1 MPAPSRMAAATSRWG
16 KARMCCTTL
25 CCGPRT
31 GPIRWHGLSIRNS
44 IATAHSNTARMRCRN
59 RRAVVRLRVPDG
71 SEDLQHIGASDL
83 RHRHL
88 PDTREGIPLEGQ
100 HPLAAV
106 RPTSLAGLLLFHHM
120 CGGFGEAWHALRTTF
135 LCERVAT
142 LAGQLAVGQRL
153 LPSLGERDQRDPAE
167 PELAAPAVCLPGG
180 RLSRDRRSV
189 RAKRGPVEHQLR
201 PRHRSLLTNL

>member
-1 MPAPSRMAAATSRWG
+1 MGQGPHVLHNVMLWTQDRADPVGRVVDPQLHRHGPFQHRANALTEPSGR
-16 KARMCCTTL
+16 L
-25 CCGPRT
+25 
-31 GPIRWHGLSIRNS
+31 
-44 IATAHSNTARMRCRN
+44 
-59 RRAVVRLRVPDG
+59 RLRVPDG
-71 SEDLQHIGASDL
+71 SEDLQHIGARDL

-88 PDTREGIPLEGQ
+88 PDTWEGVPLEGQ
-100 HPLAAV
+100 DPLAAV

-142 LAGQLAVGQRL
+142 LAGQLAVGQGL

>member
-1 MPAPSRMAAATSRWG
+1 MRQGSHVLHDVMLGTQDRADPVARVVDPKLHRHGPFQHRANALTEPSGR
-16 KARMCCTTL
+16 L
-25 CCGPRT
+25 
-31 GPIRWHGLSIRNS
+31 
-44 IATAHSNTARMRCRN
+44 
-59 RRAVVRLRVPDG
+59 RLRVPDG

-88 PDTREGIPLEGQ
+88 PDTWEGVPLEGQ
-100 HPLAAV
+100 DPLAAV

-167 PELAAPAVCLPGG
+167 PELAAPAACLPGG
-180 RLSRDRRSV
+180 RLSRDCRSV
-189 RAKRGPVEHQLR
+189 RAKRGPVEHQL
-201 PRHRSLLTNL
+201 P